1 MSIMAASCTRPRKS
15 YQKIKPSIEY
25 PYLIEVQKKSYG
37 KFLQFDIDSDK
48 REDVGLQAVFNSI
61 FPIHDF
67 SGAASVE
74 FVSYSFEE
82 TKFSENE
89 CRQRGMSFAAPLKV
103 LVRLVLWDTEQ
114 EVEEGA
120 PKNLK
125 EGVSKEEANKIKE
138 ALEKAGASVEVK

>member
-1 MSIMAASCTRPRKS
+1 MSLMEHIVCVRANPIKV
-15 YQKIKPSIEY
+15 KPSIDH

-67 SGAASVE
+67 SGAASLE
-74 FVSYSFEE
+74 FVGYSFEE

-89 CRQRGMSFAAPLKV
+89 CRQRGMSYAAPLKV
-103 LVRLVLWDTEQ
+103 LVGLLFGIQSMRAKKKL
-114 EVEEGA
+114 
-120 PKNLK
+120 
-125 EGVSKEEANKIKE
+125 SKM
-138 ALEKAGASVEVK
+138 